1 MQLSSRLLL
10 GALALLSAAPSV
22 KAQTMILTS
31 DQQLTT
37 LANDPDKKFDNSLG
51 YNKSYQCL
59 RDIVNEAKER
69 NRDYITIAFDE
80 FFRQYRTDTNVERK
94 LTPDMDEYVEKMAKI
109 SNFAKKEGKGLEL
122 SLLSPLEL
130 GQAYKHQTGHSGRW
144 VAFKVGRRNPANGKF
159 SIQMWQQTQWTN
171 NKGETPV
178 KLIGVKAFAFKADKV
193 TKRKYAV
200 NPDEIVELKNVKW
213 ENIDESGPAEDGNIP
228 QKRLRIYGE
237 ENACAGYNNVLVLL
251 EYETQEMDYFADD
264 AAPFLNGLLKKYH
277 DYGIN
282 LKALYSD
289 EMHIQQDWI
298 YYKHQED
305 GQFNERYLTE
315 SMIKKFSEKFKM
327 PFAEKYMLYFLS
339 QPLIS
344 NPTTESILNV
354 EYVLG
359 KTPEDIQRT
368 YLMRDNYYRM
378 LNNDVVDLF
387 NNAKKYGEK
396 LFKQELRASAHSS
409 WAESPTIDLWDC
421 DENTPGNGYA
431 FNYEYTPNF
440 LWSNTVQQAS
450 AACYDYFK
458 WGEYLE
464 PTGNDFCECGW
475 LDRNYYGAAMA
486 ASIGVI
492 NKYPNAYAAAW
503 GMPWSSNERRMAV
516 NYAFGCQ
523 PPQNVKMITDNVI
536 RDVDVLMLYPMNLVA
551 VDQRF
556 GSWMTQYGYA
566 NYLTSDKLLQLGS
579 ITADGHMKVAAKQ
592 YGTIVVMFE
601 PMPNSGLLDMLTKF
615 ANAGGKV
622 VWFSAPPMLDKS
634 GANCTA
640 QWESLFGVNY
650 KHTVFNG
657 LQVPGQCIK
666 FGGKLKNVPEQIIL
680 TDKLVDHIYP
690 IEANGADIVASC
702 GKFNIG
708 AIKTYPNGGLA
719 MYCGFRARDDQSQ
732 SLGYESRTMFELL
745 NAINAYPA
753 TGKFQGVNDNPSYV
767 SRTTPYFATSFPNGG
782 TMIARHYRTHM
793 ENWPGGF
800 SRDQKADD
808 KALSENP
815 LPTDSLTIKDM
826 KVNGHT
832 LTFDGRLTMG
842 FNVTGGTLSAFTGQ
856 RCDKVEIDGKTYKFA
871 DGTLA
876 NIAFGPVNGNLK
888 HYQLVAAG
896 QPKVNIPV
904 TAKKAEVKCG
914 KTAVPATVA
923 NGTLTIDLGKDFQN
937 KTIDIKL
944 K

>member
-1 MQLSSRLLL
+1 M
-10 GALALLSAAPSV
+10 
-22 KAQTMILTS
+22 
-31 DQQLTT
+31 
-37 LANDPDKKFDNSLG
+37 
-51 YNKSYQCL
+51 
-59 RDIVNEAKER
+59 
-69 NRDYITIAFDE
+69 
-80 FFRQYRTDTNVERK
+80 
-94 LTPDMDEYVEKMAKI
+94 
-109 SNFAKKEGKGLEL
+109 
-122 SLLSPLEL
+122 
-130 GQAYKHQTGHSGRW
+130 
-144 VAFKVGRRNPANGKF
+144 
-159 SIQMWQQTQWTN
+159 
-171 NKGETPV
+171 
-178 KLIGVKAFAFKADKV
+178 
-193 TKRKYAV
+193 
-200 NPDEIVELKNVKW
+200 
-213 ENIDESGPAEDGNIP
+213 
-228 QKRLRIYGE
+228 
-237 ENACAGYNNVLVLL
+237 
-251 EYETQEMDYFADD
+251 
-264 AAPFLNGLLKKYH
+264 
-277 DYGIN
+277 
-282 LKALYSD
+282 
-289 EMHIQQDWI
+289 
-298 YYKHQED
+298 
-305 GQFNERYLTE
+305 
-315 SMIKKFSEKFKM
+315 
-327 PFAEKYMLYFLS
+327 
-339 QPLIS
+339 
-344 NPTTESILNV
+344 
-354 EYVLG
+354 
-359 KTPEDIQRT
+359 
-368 YLMRDNYYRM
+368 
-378 LNNDVVDLF
+378 
-387 NNAKKYGEK
+387 
-396 LFKQELRASAHSS
+396 
-409 WAESPTIDLWDC
+409 
-421 DENTPGNGYA
+421 
-431 FNYEYTPNF
+431 
-440 LWSNTVQQAS
+440 QQAS

-657 LQVPGQCIK
+657 MQVPGQCIK

-871 DGTLA
+871 DSTLA